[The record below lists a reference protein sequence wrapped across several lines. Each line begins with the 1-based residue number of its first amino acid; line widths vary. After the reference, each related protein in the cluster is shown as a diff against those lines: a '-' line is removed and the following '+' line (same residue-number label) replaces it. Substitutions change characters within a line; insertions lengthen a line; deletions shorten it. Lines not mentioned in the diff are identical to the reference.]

1 MFKKYMK
8 LIEIQSFSPKSNKVF
23 ESVIEMAFL
32 NKKPVIYI
40 MFKSH
45 DSNKIY
51 MIVKYR
57 YDSKL

>member
-8 LIEIQSFSPKSNKVF
+8 LIEIQSFSPKCNKVL
-23 ESVIEMAFL
+23 ESVIEMAFCV
-32 NKKPVIYI
+32 NI
-40 MFKSH
+40 MFKAH
-45 DSNKIY
+45 DSNETY